1 MIQLPPG
8 LGKFEFV
15 VVATLRA
22 AQLMKGCRP
31 RLATTHKPTVT
42 AQVEVAEGL
51 IWPLSYQNLTLPAP
65 LVPLVLDVV
74 PVG

>member
-31 RLATTHKPTVT
+31 KVETTHKPTVT
-42 AQVEVAEGL
+42 AQVEVSEGKV
-51 IWPLSYQNLTLPAP
+51 WPLSYQNLTLPAP
-65 LVPLVLDVV
+65 LVLDVV

>member
-65 LVPLVLDVV
+65 LVPLALDVV

>member
-1 MIQLPPG
+1 MIQLPAE

-22 AQLMKGCRP
+22 AQLMRGCRP
-31 RLATTHKPTVT
+31 LIEGGHKPTVT
-42 AQVEVAEGL
+42 AQVEVAEGKVS
-51 IWPLSYQNLTLPAP
+51 PLSYERLSATP
-65 LVPLVLDVV
+65 VPLVLRTV

>member
-22 AQLMKGCRP
+22 AQLMRGCRP
-31 RLATTHKPTVT
+31 LIESTHKPTVT
-42 AQVEVAEGL
+42 AQVEVAEGKVL
-51 IWPLSYQNLTLPAP
+51 PLTYERMSAIAP
-65 LVPLVLDVV
+65 IVLLDLVPA
-74 PVG
+74 G